1 VVAGHVTD
9 ERRRPRLLGRPAA
22 FLQERDPGFLI
33 VRRALRVTI
42 AASSGFFACLHLVGN
57 VNAAVYA
64 LFATVALGALSEV
77 NGTPAQRTRTY
88 LGALVVGLALAS
100 LGTILAV
107 STWAAAAGMLVVG
120 FLVSFA
126 TVGGPQVAA
135 VASGLQL
142 FYVLP
147 CFPPYTPDLLGQ
159 RLIGLTVGVL
169 LLVLADR
176 LLWPAPSLPDL
187 VPRIAHAAGAAAALA
202 DGVRTWLVAGAPH
215 GDGRIAALRDEA
227 TRAGAQLRAST
238 LPPAARP
245 TGPSRHDRSLT
256 HASLAVRVVIGRL
269 GLAAD
274 RLAEQRTAATST
286 EQATAPAPAGGH
298 SLPEEP
304 GTAPETADLLE
315 TDAKALAAVRDA
327 LLGEGAPPPRDV
339 IDHALSGYVER
350 ETFRLAGAVDPAP
363 WLRGELAVS
372 AVTESVRTLVL
383 ATRATLGAPA
393 PPPADTPVDFWFL
406 HASPVTLWWRR
417 LRAHLTPRSVYLQN
431 AIRLAVGLAVAR
443 IIAGLLAL
451 THGFWVLLATL
462 SLMRTSAVASRAVLL
477 QAFTGTIIG
486 AIIAAV
492 LLTLVGP
499 QTHIYAWL
507 TPLLM
512 LAAFAAGPLLGL
524 GAAQAGFTLVV
535 SVVFAQV
542 APANW
547 ELAEDR
553 VFAVIIGGLV
563 GALIGAAVWPRGGAG
578 EVRRVA
584 ADCMRAGA
592 DEIVASAAY
601 LTGTGPPPSTEP
613 LTRLSTLFEYTY
625 AQYRSEPARPGPEPE
640 WLVVLAVANRIAEY
654 SRTLCVRYP
663 ATDPLPWPDF
673 GVLLRADAEEVAEA
687 YRGAA
692 AAVAAGRAPS
702 GDATALRAQVAAQ
715 HLAVR
720 FAEAPSAALRAFDG
734 WGWIHRLVDELERVE
749 RALTPAPP
757 SGPEPARTAS
767 LG

>member
-1 VVAGHVTD
+1 VTD

-22 FLQERDPGFLI
+22 FLHERDPGLL
-33 VRRALRVTI
+33 VVHRAVRVTI
-42 AASSGFFACLHLVGN
+42 AASSGFFLCLYLVGD
-57 VNAAVYA
+57 VNTGVYA

-77 NGTPAQRTRTY
+77 SGTPAQRTRTY
-88 LGALVVGLALAS
+88 LGALVAGLALAS
-100 LGTILAV
+100 LGTMLAV
-107 STWAAAAGMLVVG
+107 DTWAAVAGMLVVG

-126 TVGGPQVAA
+126 AVGGPQVAG

-159 RLIGLTVGVL
+159 RLTGLTVGVL

-176 LLWPAPSLPDL
+176 LLWPAPSPPDL
-187 VPRIAHAAGAAAALA
+187 VPRIANAAGAAAALA
-202 DGVRTWLVAGAPH
+202 DGLCAWLVAGAPDV
-215 GDGRIAALRDEA
+215 DGRIATLRAEA
-227 TRAGAQLRAST
+227 IRAGAQLRAST

-245 TGPSRHDRSLT
+245 TSPSLRDRSLT

-274 RLAEQRTAATST
+274 RLAEQRTTTTSA
-286 EQATAPAPAGGH
+286 EQATARAPDAAH
-298 SLPEEP
+298 SSPEEP
-304 GTAPETADLLE
+304 GTAPETADLLA
-315 TDAKALAAVRDA
+315 TDAKALVTVRDA

-383 ATRATLGAPA
+383 AARATLGAPA

-417 LRAHLTPRSVYLQN
+417 LLAHLTPRSVYLQN

-443 IIAGLLAL
+443 IVAGVLAL
-451 THGFWVLLATL
+451 AHGFWVLLATL
-462 SLMRTSAVASRAVLL
+462 SLMRTSAVASRGVLL
-477 QAFTGTIIG
+477 RAFTGTIFG

-499 QTHIYAWL
+499 ESTTVYAWL

-553 VFAVIIGGLV
+553 VLAVIIGGVV
-563 GALIGAAVWPRGGAG
+563 GALIGAAVWPRGGGG

-601 LTGTGPPPSTEP
+601 LTGTGPPPPTEP

-625 AQYRSEPARPGPEPE
+625 AQYRSEPARPGPEPD

-663 ATDPLPWPDF
+663 VTEPLPWPDF
-673 GVLLRADAEEVAEA
+673 GVLLRADAAEVADA
-687 YRGAA
+687 YRAAA
-692 AAVAAGRAPS
+692 AAVAAGEAPTR
-702 GDATALRAQVAAQ
+702 DATALRAQVAAQ

-720 FAEAPSAALRAFDG
+720 FAEAPAAARRAFDG

-749 RALTPAPP
+749 QALTPAPP

-767 LG
+767 LS

>member
-1 VVAGHVTD
+1 MTD
-9 ERRRPRLLGRPAA
+9 ERRRPRLLGRPVA
-22 FLQERDPGFLI
+22 FLHERDPGLLI
-33 VRRALRVTI
+33 VHRAFRVTI
-42 AASSGFFACLHLVGN
+42 AASSGFFVCLYLVGD
-57 VNAAVYA
+57 VNAGVYA

-77 NGTPAQRTRTY
+77 DGTPAQRTRTY
-88 LGALVVGLALAS
+88 LCALVVGLALAS
-100 LGTILAV
+100 LGTVLAV
-107 STWAAAAGMLVVG
+107 NTWAAAAGMLVVG

-126 TVGGPQVAA
+126 AVGGPRVAA

-147 CFPPYTPDLLGQ
+147 CFPPYTPELLGE

-176 LLWPAPSLPDL
+176 LLWPAPSPPDL
-187 VPRIAHAAGAAAALA
+187 VPRVAYAAGAAAALA
-202 DGVRTWLVAGAPH
+202 EGLRTWLVAGAPD
-215 GDGRIAALRDEA
+215 GDGRIAALRAEA
-227 TRAGAQLRAST
+227 THAGAQLRAST

-274 RLAEQRTAATST
+274 RLAEQRAAAST
-286 EQATAPAPAGGH
+286 EQTTAPAPAGAR
-298 SLPEEP
+298 SLPGEP
-304 GTAPETADLLE
+304 GTSPETAGLLD

-327 LLGEGAPPPRDV
+327 LLGEGATPPRDV
-339 IDHALSGYVER
+339 IDQALSGYVER

-383 ATRATLGAPA
+383 AIRATLGAPA

-417 LRAHLTPRSVYLQN
+417 LRAHMTPRSVYLQN
-431 AIRLAVGLAVAR
+431 AIRLAIGLAVAR
-443 IIAGLLAL
+443 IIAGVLAL

-499 QTHIYAWL
+499 DTHVYAWL

-563 GALIGAAVWPRGGAG
+563 GALIGAAVWPRGGTG

-673 GVLLRADAEEVAEA
+673 GVLLRADAQEVADA
-687 YRGAA
+687 YREAA
-692 AAVAAGRAPS
+692 TAVAAGRAPS

-720 FAEAPSAALRAFDG
+720 FAEAPAAALRAFDG

-749 RALTPAPP
+749 QALTPAPP

-767 LG
+767 LS